1 VTAGL
6 LGTTA
11 ERSAA
16 RRVRYEKCALSLS
29 PRRDESCTMT
39 TMSNGL
45 VDQADTLRNETV
57 NKNLF
62 LEVEEIELDVIS
74 ANCLRNANIR
84 YIGELV
90 QSTEHDTLQLKN
102 FGRKHLEEIKQVWN
116 LWAFRSE

>member
-1 VTAGL
+1 
-6 LGTTA
+6 
-11 ERSAA
+11 
-16 RRVRYEKCALSLS
+16 
-29 PRRDESCTMT
+29 MT